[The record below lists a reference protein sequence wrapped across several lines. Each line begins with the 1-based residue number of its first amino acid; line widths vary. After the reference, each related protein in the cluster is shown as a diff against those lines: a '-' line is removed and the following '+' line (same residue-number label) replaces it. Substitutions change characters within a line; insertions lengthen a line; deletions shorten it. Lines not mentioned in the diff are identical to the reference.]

1 MSLEASAP
9 ETTHDLSQRRVGW
22 LSTELRVHV
31 VYVKP
36 VSLHVC
42 FNMSVRMFQVLYN
55 MFNFV
60 ADMPEVAPVDV
71 FLGVAR
77 FFVVGLGGMGFGILF
92 GFVAAFTTRFT
103 SKVREIEP
111 LFIFMYSYLA
121 YLVAEL
127 FAISSIM
134 A

>member
-1 MSLEASAP
+1 MDSKIRHIGEPQMAESKAV
-9 ETTHDLSQRRVGW
+9 RVCC
-22 LSTELRVHV
+22 T
-31 VYVKP
+31 P
-36 VSLHVC
+36 VC
-42 FNMSVRMFQVLYN
+42 ICAFQVLYN
-55 MFNFV
+55 MFTFV
-60 ADMPEVAPVDV
+60 AEMPVVEPVDV

>member
-1 MSLEASAP
+1 MRNYISFAHSCVFA
-9 ETTHDLSQRRVGW
+9 
-22 LSTELRVHV
+22 
-31 VYVKP
+31 
-36 VSLHVC
+36 VC
-42 FNMSVRMFQVLYN
+42 LCQVLYN
-55 MFNFV
+55 LFNHV
-60 ADMPEVAPVDV
+60 AEMPSVDAPDV

-77 FFVVGLGGMGFGILF
+77 FLVVGLGGMLF
-92 GFVAAFTTRFT
+92 GFLFGVVAAFTTRFT
-103 SKVREIEP
+103 GKVGEIEP